1 MSGEVQQIQEFE
13 EVLSKLKEMLHL
25 TDEIMIKLYATF
37 FETVAVTLQMLKD
50 AIEAEDYDAIKL
62 HAHSI
67 KGSSSSLC
75 YNAISKIAEMIEKK
89 AELKESY
96 VYEDAFKELVSQF
109 DIAQH
114 NYVLWTR
121 KRG

>member
-1 MSGEVQQIQEFE
+1 MSGKAQQIQEFE

-25 TDEIMIKLYATF
+25 TDEIMIRLYTTF

-75 YNAISKIAEMIEKK
+75 YNAISEIAEVIEKK

-109 DIAQH
+109 DSAQH
-114 NYVLWTR
+114 NYALWTR